1 MNQKIRDYVA
11 TQKEPNFFSNNGDE
25 ELAIVH
31 TEIQRGIET
40 ATDVMTF
47 EIDLD
52 VMLRAQAFLATIGW
66 TLEEACI
73 LYLYWFIECPKE
85 AIAWDKAYQ
94 IQNGDECENSEHYHV
109 VYRFRSFC
117 PVYDI
122 PNVRRRKGKKRGR
135 DDWNPHGNGNSLYHC
150 IHYHYD
156 YWI

>member
-11 TQKEPNFFSNNGDE
+11 TQQEPNFFSNNGDE

-94 IQNGDECENSEHYHV
+94 IQRGDECENH
-109 VYRFRSFC
+109 RM
-117 PVYDI
+117 D
-122 PNVRRRKGKKRGR
+122 GMA
-135 DDWNPHGNGNSLYHC
+135 
-150 IHYHYD
+150 
-156 YWI
+156 

>member
-31 TEIQRGIET
+31 TEIQRGIDT
-40 ATDVMTF
+40 ATDVMSF

-94 IQNGDECENSEHYHV
+94 IQRGDECENH
-109 VYRFRSFC
+109 RM
-117 PVYDI
+117 D
-122 PNVRRRKGKKRGR
+122 GMA
-135 DDWNPHGNGNSLYHC
+135 
-150 IHYHYD
+150 
-156 YWI
+156 

>member
-31 TEIQRGIET
+31 TETQRGIET

-52 VMLRAQAFLATIGW
+52 VMLRAQALLATIGW

-94 IQNGDECENSEHYHV
+94 IQRGDECENH
-109 VYRFRSFC
+109 RM
-117 PVYDI
+117 D
-122 PNVRRRKGKKRGR
+122 GMA
-135 DDWNPHGNGNSLYHC
+135 
-150 IHYHYD
+150 
-156 YWI
+156 

>member
-1 MNQKIRDYVA
+1 MNQTIRDYVA

-94 IQNGDECENSEHYHV
+94 IQRGDECENH
-109 VYRFRSFC
+109 RM
-117 PVYDI
+117 D
-122 PNVRRRKGKKRGR
+122 GMA
-135 DDWNPHGNGNSLYHC
+135 
-150 IHYHYD
+150 
-156 YWI
+156 

>member
-73 LYLYWFIECPKE
+73 LYLYWFIECPNE
-85 AIAWDKAYQ
+85 AVAWDKAHRNQ
-94 IQNGDECENSEHYHV
+94 DKRSCSSLQDTPTKNSAGSSYSAKV
-109 VYRFRSFC
+109 
-117 PVYDI
+117 
-122 PNVRRRKGKKRGR
+122 
-135 DDWNPHGNGNSLYHC
+135 
-150 IHYHYD
+150 
-156 YWI
+156 